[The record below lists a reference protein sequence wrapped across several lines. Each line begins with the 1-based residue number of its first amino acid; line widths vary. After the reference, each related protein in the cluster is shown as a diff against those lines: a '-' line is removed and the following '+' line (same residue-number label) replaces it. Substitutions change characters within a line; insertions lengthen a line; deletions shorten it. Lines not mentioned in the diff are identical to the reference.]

1 MGGSRKSV
9 RCEFAKGEA
18 SFPGGREL
26 LRYVDMRSDPNA
38 GGGIVG
44 TNIRK
49 QEQQEQGA
57 AFALHIGPPIHEV
70 RFLVTEADIDVPAI
84 VSRFFGR
91 GEPDRK
97 CAEPIPGQPPTFTD
111 KLVERAMQNGCV
123 RGLAKW
129 TLIELIEPN
138 NGLSPA
144 GSYPVAAHKMAR
156 ASAAVSAENAASTRT
171 KPSRTKRA
179 ISSAP
184 SAGSSL
190 VSMISLN

>member
-1 MGGSRKSV
+1 
-9 RCEFAKGEA
+9 
-18 SFPGGREL
+18 

-138 NGLSPA
+138 NGLSPGRRVSRIVSCGRPQDGA
-144 GSYPVAAHKMAR
+144 SICGSLCRECRIHPNEAVANEAR
-156 ASAAVSAENAASTRT
+156 YLICA
-171 KPSRTKRA
+171 KRRIEFSFHD
-179 ISSAP
+179 ISQLGA
-184 SAGSSL
+184 
-190 VSMISLN
+190 

>member
-138 NGLSPA
+138 
-144 GSYPVAAHKMAR
+144 MAR